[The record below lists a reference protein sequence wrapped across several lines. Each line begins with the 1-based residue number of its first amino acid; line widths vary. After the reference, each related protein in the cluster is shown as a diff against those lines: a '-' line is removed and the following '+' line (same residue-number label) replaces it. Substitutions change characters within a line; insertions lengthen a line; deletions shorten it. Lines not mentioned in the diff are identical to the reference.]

1 VAVTEL
7 FAGIPV
13 ADFGAARPWYERLMG
28 RPTDLVPHD
37 TEVAWRLGEAT
48 GWVYVVADPDRAGR
62 ALVTVLVD
70 DLDAHLGE
78 LAERG
83 ITAGPI
89 QIMPG
94 AARKAEVVDPDGNLI
109 SFGQPIAAG

>member
-70 DLDAHLGE
+70 DLDSHLGE

-83 ITAGPI
+83 SRRVQSRSCPARPARPKSWTPTAT
-89 QIMPG
+89 
-94 AARKAEVVDPDGNLI
+94 
-109 SFGQPIAAG
+109 